1 MTEKELRK
9 LNRKQLLELLLKQ
22 TKRADDLEQQ
32 LEEYK
37 EKLNDKNLAISE
49 CGSLAEACLK
59 LNGIFEAA
67 QNAADQY
74 MQNIKNSYT
83 NETLN
88 QSGTKDEE
96 E

>member
-37 EKLNDKNLAISE
+37 EKLNDKQLTISE

-59 LNGIFEAA
+59 LNGVFEAA
-67 QNAADQY
+67 QNAVDQY
-74 MQNIKNSYT
+74 MENIKNS
-83 NETLN
+83 NLIENLE
-88 QSGTKDEE
+88 QSGTQDEE
-96 E
+96 

>member
-37 EKLNDKNLAISE
+37 EKLNDKQLAISE

-74 MQNIKNSYT
+74 IENIKNSYSSE
-83 NETLN
+83 NSN
-88 QSGTKDEE
+88 QSGINNEK
-96 E
+96 